1 MTAISQMPLLS
12 AKVSHLRVNGF
23 KGCDYYFNRILGV
36 SVDVKFINFLNGV
49 RSIDIYRNTC
59 HTCSKQL

>member
-1 MTAISQMPLLS
+1 MTPISQMPLLS
-12 AKVSHLRVNGF
+12 AEDSHLWVNSFEESG
-23 KGCDYYFNRILGV
+23 YSFNRILGV
-36 SVDVKFINFLNGV
+36 SVDVNFMNFLNGV